1 MPNPTPDTLNP
12 TPETR
17 HHMHTIVDRLTALD
31 YAIVIAYLVIL
42 LIIGYRASFSK
53 KKNSGESLF
62 LANKS
67 LTWSSIGFNMWGTNV
82 GPSMLLAFASI
93 GYTTGIVA
101 VNFDWYAFLFL
112 LLLAMVFAPRYLAAR
127 VMTMPEFMGNR
138 YGESTRNILAWYA
151 LIKMLISW
159 LSLGLF
165 AGGFLVRQ
173 IFGIPMWESVI
184 VLVLFAGLFA
194 FAGGLK
200 AIAKVNVFQMI
211 LLIAVSLTLSILGV
225 TRAGGLSAVYH
236 KVPSHYW
243 NLIHPASDPQYPWY
257 AILLGYPVA
266 AIAFFCTDQAMV
278 QSVLGA
284 KSLEQG
290 QLGVNFIGWL
300 KILSLPLFI
309 LTGILCYILFPGLKD
324 PAEAYMTMVTNL
336 FPPGMNGLVMVVLIA
351 VLVGTIGSSLNSLST
366 VFTMDVYAKKI
377 NPNATNS
384 DIIRVGRITVVA
396 GCLFAIVMA
405 LAIDSIKGLNLFD
418 VFQSVLG
425 FIAPPLAVV
434 FLLTVFWKRTTRKA
448 VNSILS
454 AGSGLSLGTGVM
466 YLWVFPPDKYHF
478 WPHYLILSFYIFITL
493 IIVAI
498 VISLF
503 DPSPVINDASISA
516 VADLPKPTRRVKIAW
531 TLLVIVMVGLYL
543 VFNGH

>member
-1 MPNPTPDTLNP
+1 
-12 TPETR
+12 
-17 HHMHTIVDRLTALD
+17 MHNLASRLTFLD
-31 YAIVIAYLVIL
+31 YAIVVVYLIIL
-42 LIIGYRASFSK
+42 LVIGYRASFSK
-53 KKNSGESLF
+53 KKKSGESLF

-67 LTWSSIGFNMWGTNV
+67 LNWSSIGFNMWGTNV

-93 GYTTGIVA
+93 GYSTGIVA
-101 VNFDWYAFLFL
+101 VNFDWYAFVFL
-112 LLLAMVFAPRYLAAR
+112 LLLAIVFAPRYLAAR
-127 VMTMPEFMGNR
+127 VMTLPEFMGNR
-138 YGESTRNILAWYA
+138 YGESTRTILAWYA

-225 TRAGGLSAVYH
+225 IRAGGLSAVYH
-236 KVPSHYW
+236 NVPAGYW
-243 NLIHPASDPQYPWY
+243 NLIHPASDPKYPWH

-284 KSLEQG
+284 KNLEQG

-309 LTGILCYILFPGLKD
+309 GTGILCYVLFPGLKD

-377 NPNATNS
+377 NPAATGT
-384 DIIRVGRITVVA
+384 DIVRVGRITVVA
-396 GCLFAIVMA
+396 GCLFAIIMA

-425 FIAPPLAVV
+425 FIAPPLSVV

-448 VNSILS
+448 VNLVLS
-454 AGSGLSLGTGVM
+454 AGSALSLGTGVC
-466 YLWVFPPDKYHF
+466 YLWIFPSDKFHI
-478 WPHYLILSFYIFITL
+478 WPHYLLLSFYLFLTL
-493 IIVAI
+493 LGSAII
-498 VISLF
+498 ISLL
-503 DPSPVINDASISA
+503 DPSPVISDASISD
-516 VADLPKPTRRVKIAW
+516 VRNLPKATMKVKIAW
-531 TLLVIVMVGLYL
+531 TLLVIVMVVLYL
-543 VFNGH
+543 LFSGH